1 MWYSNNELERS
12 HMHTSN
18 KLKYKEVKDLKSKK
32 SQYKKQSKKNK
43 ELESKILKVI
53 SNAKRDANGESYK
66 FVKKATEDLVELYGD
81 FRFCKDENFLLY
93 RYSKLEGKDKI
104 WTTLFIP
111 SVMTLFLSTEKI
123 TYVVND
129 IGQTASVIESIY
141 CVYANMTF
149 LQQILSWFF
158 LAFILVAIPSFIYG
172 VFSICKLMVASV
184 TRDANTTIIENEL
197 CILREL
203 LKYHREILGEE
214 KAKEKVREYFKKA
227 KHR

>member
-1 MWYSNNELERS
+1 M
-12 HMHTSN
+12 
-18 KLKYKEVKDLKSKK
+18 KSKK
-32 SQYKKQSKKNK
+32 SQYKKQLKKNK

-53 SNAKRDANGESYK
+53 ANAKRDANGESHK

-81 FRFCKDENFLLY
+81 SRFCKDENFLLY

-123 TYVVND
+123 AYVFNYVFND

-141 CVYANMTF
+141 CVYADMTF
-149 LQQILSWFF
+149 LQQILSLFF

-184 TRDANTTIIENEL
+184 TRDANTTIVENEL

-203 LKYHREILGEE
+203 LKYHGEILDEE